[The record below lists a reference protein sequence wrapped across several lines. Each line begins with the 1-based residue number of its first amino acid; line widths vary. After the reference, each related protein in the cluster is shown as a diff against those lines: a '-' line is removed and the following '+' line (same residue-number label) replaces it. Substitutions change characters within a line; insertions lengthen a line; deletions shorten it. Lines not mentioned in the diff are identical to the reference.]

1 MRLFFYTFGL
11 LGILGTWGRASL
23 DGTLVHLFDALYG
36 SQGYV
41 LPGTSSLLRGSFTGI
56 YWPIDHMLK
65 VLVVVFWEAVDG
77 SRPGTSAVGV
87 YFLGQL
93 LPILVAFYL
102 DYCRRGH
109 GFGSRLVVYFSPL
122 I

>member
-1 MRLFFYTFGL
+1 MKLFFYTFGL

-23 DGTLVHLFDALYG
+23 DGTLVHLFDALHG

-41 LPGTSSLLRGSFTGI
+41 LPGTSSLLRGRFTGI
-56 YWPIDHMLK
+56 SWPIDHMLK

-93 LPILVAFYL
+93 FPILVAFYL
-102 DYCRRGH
+102 DHCRRGH